1 MLNTE
6 GLKGEGL
13 QQIDTRTGTRGEDSE
28 SEMKPFQHPRGPGP
42 ELAPPTPGFLI
53 RGSSGWQSSTPGHLP
68 EAGNEDGAGSLVALR
83 RGEGTRGQTFIS
95 KLEGHVSWKPD
106 SALGRGAGGAA
117 PTPSLALGRPCTSGG
132 GGGAGEAGGGAGGRG
147 GGAQAPPPEL
157 PAWGP
162 KVVLL
167 MEPCVSA
174 MRGRKRSLSLL
185 SLSPLSCAL
194 MTLKS
199 LLFLLSQFGFHGN
212 RSGSVISLL
221 R

>member
-132 GGGAGEAGGGAGGRG
+132 GGERARRGGGRAGEAEAHRLLPQNSPPGA
-147 GGAQAPPPEL
+147 P
-157 PAWGP
+157 
-162 KVVLL
+162 
-167 MEPCVSA
+167 
-174 MRGRKRSLSLL
+174 RS
-185 SLSPLSCAL
+185 CC
-194 MTLKS
+194 
-199 LLFLLSQFGFHGN
+199 
-212 RSGSVISLL
+212 
-221 R
+221 